1 MAGENKFKERL
12 MQNVQQVGR
21 QKLLNSINYQST
33 TRLAEETMF
42 SDMKQLTGIS
52 QKNKNEAEDNYWMGS
67 IRSLEDD
74 TALKFNQDIYE
85 ARFR

>member
-1 MAGENKFKERL
+1 
-12 MQNVQQVGR
+12 
-21 QKLLNSINYQST
+21 
-33 TRLAEETMF
+33 MF